1 MAEYEYK
8 VVIGDITYSMGDL
21 VSGDYTHP
29 LFDTFGVGNACA
41 AELVVKYYAD
51 SPPPRM
57 GTVEAYYREKGT
69 STWLPIGTFFIDTRE
84 HYEDLYTLVCYDSM
98 MKADAPYQDSSEED
112 VWPKTPTEVV
122 NIIADAMGVSIDPRT
137 QLNDNYAVAYPNEET
152 GRTILGWIAAAHGG
166 NWIIT
171 NDNKLLL
178 VPLFSSMPVETH
190 YLINEFGDRITFGG
204 VRILI

>member
-21 VSGDYTHP
+21 VSCDYTHP

-57 GTVEAYYREKGT
+57 GTVKAYYQEKGAT
-69 STWLPIGTFFIDTRE
+69 TWLPIGTFFIDTRE

-98 MKADAPYQDSSEED
+98 MKADAPYQDSSAED
-112 VWPKTPTEVV
+112 EWPKTPTEVV
-122 NIIADAMGVSIDPRT
+122 NIIADAMGVAVDPRT
-137 QLNDNYAVAYPNEET
+137 QLNPNYQVAYPNEET

-166 NWIIT
+166 NWTIT

-178 VPLFSSMPVETH
+178 VPLFSSMPAPTH
-190 YLINEFGDRITFGG
+190 YLITEFGNNITFGG